1 MNLNQTLLSTY
12 EIMLFR
18 TLVSSADDC
27 IVAGGAIRDMLL
39 DKPISD
45 VDIFY
50 EGSLDLNKLLEF
62 FTWGSASHTATQE
75 DYETE
80 EDSWS
85 LTYGNMKCKFSGMKV
100 QFINVQNVYEHIDT
114 FGCNISKVWYH
125 ATNGL
130 MLTQE
135 FMDGVMFKTLDFEG
149 CTREKYAE
157 KIIAKY
163 PEYAPTNL
171 PY

>member
-1 MNLNQTLLSTY
+1 MKLNQTLLSTY

-18 TLVSSADDC
+18 TLASGADDC

-50 EGSLDLNKLLEF
+50 EGSLNQNKLLEF
-62 FTWGSASHTATQE
+62 FTWGDNSAESLQE
-75 DYETE
+75 DYE
-80 EDSWS
+80 SAGSLWS
-85 LTYGNMKCKFSGMKV
+85 LTYGNMKCKYSGMKV

-125 ATNGL
+125 DANGL

-135 FMDGVMFKTLDFEG
+135 FMDGVMYKTLDFEG

-163 PEYAPTNL
+163 PEYVSTNL
-171 PY
+171 P

>member
-1 MNLNQTLLSTY
+1 MKLDQNLLATY
-12 EIMLFR
+12 EIMLLR
-18 TLVSSADDC
+18 TTASSADDC
-27 IVAGGAIRDMLL
+27 IIAGGAIRDMLL

-50 EGSLDLNKLLEF
+50 EGSLNQSKLLEF
-62 FTWGSASHTATQE
+62 FTWNSIDVPDVE
-75 DYETE
+75 EYENDGT
-80 EDSWS
+80 WS
-85 LTYGNMKCKFSGMKV
+85 LTYGNMKCKYSGMKV

-130 MLTQE
+130 MLTHE
-135 FMDGVMFKTLDFEG
+135 FMDGVMYKTLDFEG

-171 PY
+171 P

>member
-1 MNLNQTLLSTY
+1 MKLNQTLLQIY
-12 EIMLFR
+12 EVMLFR
-18 TLVSSADDC
+18 TGAAGAGDC

-50 EGSLDLNKLLEF
+50 EGSLNLNKLLEF
-62 FTWGSASHTATQE
+62 FTWGDSSNPTFE
-75 DYETE
+75 EEYENDGT
-80 EDSWS
+80 WS
-85 LTYGNMKCKFSGMKV
+85 LTHGNMKCKYSGMKV
-100 QFINVQNVYEHIDT
+100 QFINVNNVYEHIDT

-125 ATNGL
+125 TTNGL

-135 FMDGVMFKTLDFEG
+135 FMDGVMYKTLDFEG

-157 KIIAKY
+157 KIKAKY
-163 PEYAPTNL
+163 PEYTATNV
-171 PY
+171 PE